1 MSASSRSR
9 RANGR
14 VTPKGVRPP
23 GVAERPSSTDRPDT
37 QLGRDIRRPT
47 HPAPSRP
54 PAARV
59 ASSRTG
65 HRGGR

>member
-1 MSASSRSR
+1 MSASRSR
-9 RANGR
+9 RAGGR

-23 GVAERPSSTDRPDT
+23 GVAERSSSADRPDAH
-37 QLGRDIRRPT
+37 LGRAVRRGQQ
-47 HPAPSRP
+47 PAPSRA

-59 ASSRTG
+59 ASARTG